1 MRHNPLQQ
9 LFIAAKT
16 VLTQSRWYQVW
27 FVLLSAIIFLAYIFL
42 PVWLTPGNDLE
53 FQLSLLRMKDYSL
66 FVSLSFVTSLLILMQ
81 VFLAIR
87 TKKYRER
94 LRAVGGGGVSLFSSI
109 FGGLLATAA
118 CSSCIAALVGFLGA
132 GSVFFVFRY
141 QRYVIIGAF
150 VLVLLG
156 LYVGAKQVNKYCENC
171 EKSK

>member
-1 MRHNPLQQ
+1 M
-9 LFIAAKT
+9 
-16 VLTQSRWYQVW
+16 LTQIRWHQVL

-109 FGGLLATAA
+109 FGGLLATLRAHLVSQHSLD
-118 CSSCIAALVGFLGA
+118 SSGQE
-132 GSVFFVFRY
+132 VFFLSLD
-141 QRYVIIGAF
+141 I
-150 VLVLLG
+150 
-156 LYVGAKQVNKYCENC
+156 KDM
-171 EKSK
+171 